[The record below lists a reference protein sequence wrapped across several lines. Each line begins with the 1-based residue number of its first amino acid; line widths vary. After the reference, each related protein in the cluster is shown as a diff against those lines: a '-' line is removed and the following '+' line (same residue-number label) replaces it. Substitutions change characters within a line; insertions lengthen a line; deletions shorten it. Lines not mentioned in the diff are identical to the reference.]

1 MSSSTSIADTTY
13 DDPLEEPQDGWSQ
26 VDEVVQGF
34 DNKDEDDKYNYS
46 LPPSKA
52 KPTLHPPSAVTSDSS
67 RTLALS
73 SSKISKP
80 SGLPINTIAHLTHD
94 ELWHNLEFMKYVSL
108 VDSLQELLNLRERS
122 ATRTFVSKPQSMSSS
137 LCPSQSASQVTSSI
151 ANPTELWLFPCP
163 ANRPDKFPH
172 KILWTW
178 DDCKTDPDV
187 AVSSSNMSR
196 PPMHKVICHE
206 DGLMLSKAEW
216 KAVCQST
223 SIVAC
228 SNLASL
234 PHTVQLV
241 DNQLCKK
248 KFFKHFFL
256 TD

>member
-122 ATRTFVSKPQSMSSS
+122 ATRTFVCESPHCCS
-137 LCPSQSASQVTSSI
+137 LCAHFLCVSQASEHVLIPVPKPVSLTGYFFDRQPHRALALSLSSQSPGQV
-151 ANPTELWLFPCP
+151 PPQ
-163 ANRPDKFPH
+163 
-172 KILWTW
+172 
-178 DDCKTDPDV
+178 DPLDLG
-187 AVSSSNMSR
+187 R
-196 PPMHKVICHE
+196 LQ
-206 DGLMLSKAEW
+206 DG
-216 KAVCQST
+216 
-223 SIVAC
+223 
-228 SNLASL
+228 
-234 PHTVQLV
+234 P
-241 DNQLCKK
+241 
-248 KFFKHFFL
+248 
-256 TD
+256 